1 MLLFT
6 FYRNIAFIMAFEHMR
21 SLTELKNLKNEIIS
35 QIAIASCENILI

>member
-21 SLTELKNLKNEIIS
+21 SLTELKNLKNEIIWYTG
-35 QIAIASCENILI
+35 LIF